1 MALVISCSVP
11 DSLVERWKESGLDI
25 SPSKLFQ
32 TALETELTQTNK
44 HLVYWSTRALAAEKK
59 LEAIKQLSSSDD
71 RQVKKFLAWNELGW
85 GQGFKKLIEGGAL
98 FGLG

>member
-11 DSLVERWKESGLDI
+11 DNLVERWKESGLDI

-71 RQVKKFLAWNELGW
+71 RQVKKFLAWNELSW
-85 GQGFKKLIEGGAL
+85 GQGFKKLIEGAAI

>member
-59 LEAIKQLSSSDD
+59 LEAIKQLANSDD
-71 RQVKKFLAWNELGW
+71 RQVKKFLAWNEL
-85 GQGFKKLIEGGAL
+85 A
-98 FGLG
+98 

>member
-71 RQVKKFLAWNELGW
+71 RQVKKFLAWNELSW
-85 GQGFKKLIEGGAL
+85 GQGFKKLIKGCAI